1 MIATMENVPAARKE
15 ILVGFAP
22 KLRRVA
28 AMVPM

>member
-1 MIATMENVPAARKE
+1 MIATTEKIPAARND
-15 ILVGFAP
+15 IFVGFAP